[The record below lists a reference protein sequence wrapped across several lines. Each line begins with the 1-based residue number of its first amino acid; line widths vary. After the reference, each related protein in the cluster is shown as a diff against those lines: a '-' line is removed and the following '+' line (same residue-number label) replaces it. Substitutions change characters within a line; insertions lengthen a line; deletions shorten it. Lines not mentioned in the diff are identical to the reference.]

1 MAAIST
7 EAGFTGWGI
16 HTRVHKTPE
25 AQDGDRAGKRRG
37 GGARM
42 AQLSP
47 HCHLLLVQISS
58 NSRIII

>member
-25 AQDGDRAGKRRG
+25 AQDGARAGKRRG
-37 GGARM
+37 GGSDGSA
-42 AQLSP
+42 LPTLPSSP
-47 HCHLLLVQISS
+47 GADF
-58 NSRIII
+58 